1 MLNVSERA
9 DVRGAGAER
18 AFRDVSVAEARR
30 IFTCTGNLTPELR
43 GAVRPEIAMSWLR
56 SWAAGVDPDGPAPV
70 AELPGSSDRLLTLA
84 EPVLARL
91 REALAG
97 SGAELVLTDG
107 AAHVLGV
114 WRFADHGQSRGATA
128 VRVGTSLREE
138 DAGTNAVGTA
148 LADGFPKVITGHEH
162 WSRRLTG
169 RTCVAVPVQHP
180 VTRRSA
186 AIIGLSLAA
195 GDDARVIL
203 ALLKWAGTELRS
215 VLQFQEGDRTRA
227 LVDQY
232 LRRRRPDRASLL
244 LTDELCVA
252 DTRSTALL
260 SSLDLAVLRS
270 EVRREGC
277 SQSSRRSI
285 TLGDG
290 ALVDASV
297 STLGD
302 DDSLFVELETPTRRT
317 RVTGEDAGTSTL
329 HAQALRSLSA
339 GVDEGSPVLVTGE
352 PGTGK
357 LTAARRALETRGRV
371 VVIDVSEDVDGAACV
386 AEFRAAALRGDGI
399 VLGHVDRTRRD
410 VLATLQ
416 EVWMTLPQPRTAG
429 VVATAFAA
437 PSLVDGQ
444 HSSVEL
450 SFFRLFA
457 EQRVELPPL
466 RERVNDIPRLV
477 VGVSEARGRRVRWA
491 PDALDALMKLPWR
504 GNLREL
510 EQVVLRTLARQPG
523 VVTRADLPPDVRAQV
538 ERHRLSWM
546 ERVERDALLA
556 ALDASGGNKVQA
568 ALELGISRSSLY
580 RKISQFGL

>member
-1 MLNVSERA
+1 M
-9 DVRGAGAER
+9 
-18 AFRDVSVAEARR
+18 
-30 IFTCTGNLTPELR
+30 
-43 GAVRPEIAMSWLR
+43 
-56 SWAAGVDPDGPAPV
+56 
-70 AELPGSSDRLLTLA
+70 
-84 EPVLARL
+84 
-91 REALAG
+91 
-97 SGAELVLTDG
+97 
-107 AAHVLGV
+107 
-114 WRFADHGQSRGATA
+114 FADGGARVIGAWRSADNDQTIGA
-128 VRVGTSLREE
+128 STKVGTSLREE

-148 LADGFPKVITGHEH
+148 LADGYPKVITGHEH
-162 WSRRLTG
+162 WSRRFTG

-186 AIIGLSLAA
+186 AIIGVALPE

-203 ALLKWAGTELRS
+203 ALLRWAGMELRS

-227 LVDQY
+227 LVDQF

-244 LTDELCVA
+244 LTDDLCVA

-270 EVRREGC
+270 EVRRQGRSE
-277 SQSSRRSI
+277 SSRRSI

-290 ALVDASV
+290 VLVDASV
-297 STLGD
+297 SPLGD
-302 DDSLFVELETPTRRT
+302 DESLFVELEAPARRA
-317 RVTGEDAGTSTL
+317 RGAFVQDVGTSTL

-339 GVDEGSPVLVTGE
+339 GIEEGVPVLVTGE

-357 LTAARRALETRGRV
+357 LSAARRALESCGSV
-371 VVIDVSEDVDGAACV
+371 VAIDVSEDVDAAACV
-386 AEFRAAALRGDGI
+386 AEFRAAVVRGDGV
-399 VLGHVDRTRRD
+399 VLGHVDRSRRE

-416 EVWMTLPQPRTAG
+416 EVWNAPTRPDSAR

-437 PSLVDGQ
+437 PSLVDGH
-444 HSSVEL
+444 HSSAEL
-450 SFFRLFA
+450 TFYRLFA
-457 EQRVELPPL
+457 ERHVELPPL
-466 RERVNDIPRLV
+466 RERVNDVPRLV
-477 VGVSEARGRRVRWA
+477 AAVSEARGRRVRWA

-510 EQVVLRTLARQPG
+510 EQVVLRTLARHPG
-523 VVTRADLPPDVRAQV
+523 VVTRADLPADVRAQI